1 MVAICKEACKM
12 QHDGE
17 FKYYKDMAIYVKTQ
31 LDKKIGGSWHII
43 VGKLQLHRKLTCDS
57 IRYQLWIVCY
67 VRVTMHVSL
76 LARTDWLPCFQA
88 RMNDNR
94 EVFSSR
100 RGLLQPEHLAH
111 RRKASVSSRVVDVH
125 IR

>member
-1 MVAICKEACKM
+1 M

-43 VGKLQLHRKLTCDS
+43 VGKLQLHLKLTCDS
-57 IRYQLWIVCY
+57 IRHQLWIIRNL
-67 VRVTMHVSL
+67 RVAMHVSL

-94 EVFSSR
+94 EVFSNRS
-100 RGLLQPEHLAH
+100 GILQPGHPAH